1 MTQRLRYGIASTLE
15 LDIPPDALVAHC
27 TRAADTVVA
36 EPAAAVME
44 ALLNPLGYP
53 PLTQALVPGDRVV
66 IALDPAVPC
75 GSHIVAGVLQTLRTA
90 NVNLS
95 DVVVLTSAEHG
106 SDAAWRGDVPA
117 DASEL
122 EFVTHDP
129 HDKAGLCYLA
139 ASKHAEPIY
148 LNRYLCDADVIV
160 PVNVLRARRSLGYA
174 GVHSGLFPTFS
185 DEATRQRF
193 RGLSAALNTVQQK
206 HRRDES
212 DEVDWLLG
220 LQLAVQIVAGPGDSV
235 LHVLAGL
242 IGQVAERGRELVEAA
257 WSQEVPRKAQL
268 VVAALGGGNGEQTWE
283 NFGRALYAASQVCA
297 PEGTIVLCTDLQ
309 CRPGAALRLLTRY
322 DEDARLWQRLQQ
334 ERSEDAVSAALL
346 LEHRQRQHIYLLSR
360 LDASTVE
367 SLGLGYITEPADISH
382 LSRHADSC
390 IVLADAQRASPHVA

>member
-1 MTQRLRYGIASTLE
+1 M
-15 LDIPPDALVAHC
+15 
-27 TRAADTVVA
+27 VV
-36 EPAAAVME
+36 EPATAVAE

-53 PLTQALVPGDRVV
+53 PLTRALVPGDRVV
-66 IALDPAVPC
+66 IAVDSGVPC
-75 GSHIVAGVLQTLRTA
+75 GSHIVAGVLHTLRSA

-95 DVVVLTSAEHG
+95 DVVVLTSTEHG
-106 SDAAWRGDVPA
+106 SDAAWRRDLPP
-117 DASEL
+117 DAAEL
-122 EFVTHDP
+122 KFVTHDP
-129 HDKAGLCYLA
+129 HHKAGLCYLA

-148 LNRYLCDADVIV
+148 LNRHLCEADVIV
-160 PVNVLRARRSLGYA
+160 PVNLLRARGSLGYT
-174 GVHSGLFPTFS
+174 GIHSGLFPTFS

-257 WSQEVPRKAQL
+257 WSQEVPRQAQL

-297 PEGTIVLCTDLQ
+297 
-309 CRPGAALRLLTRY
+309 RK
-322 DEDARLWQRLQQ
+322 
-334 ERSEDAVSAALL
+334 ERSSCAPTCSAN
-346 LEHRQRQHIYLLSR
+346 RVR
-360 LDASTVE
+360 L
-367 SLGLGYITEPADISH
+367 
-382 LSRHADSC
+382 
-390 IVLADAQRASPHVA
+390 